1 MNRRERQSAI
11 LELVRERA
19 LSTQAEVAA
28 ALRETGF
35 EVVQTTVSRDIADL
49 GLVKVRA
56 PSGRLVYAP
65 PGTTDTDRLRAL
77 GAAMRRYAIGA
88 EAAGSL
94 VVVTTPSGY
103 ANALA
108 QAIDEAG
115 HPGIAGTL
123 AGDNTILVVARD
135 GTPGSRAPRRAHGPP
150 PPRRRVSTAV
160 VAYSGGLDTSCIL
173 AWLKEEPYDFDEVV
187 AVLVDVGQ
195 EFDLAE
201 SIARA
206 QAAGADDVL
215 LVDRKDA
222 FADEQCARAIATNAL
237 YEGKYPLVSALS
249 RPVIAQAVA
258 EIALERDAEAVVH
271 GCTGKGNDQL
281 RFELAFKAH
290 YPGVRVIAPLRD
302 RIWTRDEEIEYA
314 LAKGIP
320 VVQTAASPFSIDENL
335 FGRAIEAGVL
345 EDPWNAPPE
354 EPYALTSDPATAPE
368 PIEIVVGFE
377 KGIPVSLDGEELP
390 LAQLIAQVN
399 RLAGAYGIGRIDMI
413 ENRAVGIKSREV
425 YEAPGAIALITAH
438 AALEDVVLT
447 KDEARL
453 KSLLEQRWTEL
464 VYEGRWFS
472 PAREAID
479 AFVDSTQQLVTGE
492 VRLEL
497 RPNAAVVTGRRSPHL
512 LYAAELASYGTG
524 ETFPHEAAEGFIRI
538 SSLETE
544 LHAARARAK
553 IEA

>member
-1 MNRRERQSAI
+1 MS
-11 LELVRERA
+11 
-19 LSTQAEVAA
+19 S
-28 ALRETGF
+28 
-35 EVVQTTVSRDIADL
+35 
-49 GLVKVRA
+49 
-56 PSGRLVYAP
+56 
-65 PGTTDTDRLRAL
+65 
-77 GAAMRRYAIGA
+77 
-88 EAAGSL
+88 
-94 VVVTTPSGY
+94 
-103 ANALA
+103 
-108 QAIDEAG
+108 
-115 HPGIAGTL
+115 
-123 AGDNTILVVARD
+123 
-135 GTPGSRAPRRAHGPP
+135 
-150 PPRRRVSTAV
+150 AV

-173 AWLKEEPYDFDEVV
+173 AWLQEEPDGFDEVV

-201 SIARA
+201 SLGRA
-206 QAAGADDVL
+206 NAAGASEVL

-222 FADEQCARAIATNAL
+222 FANEQCARAILTNAL

-258 EIALERDAEAVVH
+258 EIALERDADAVVH

-302 RIWTRDEEIEYA
+302 RIWTRDEEIEYV

-320 VVQTAASPFSIDENL
+320 VVQTAASPYSIDENL

-354 EPYALTSDPATAPE
+354 EPYALTTDPAHSPE
-368 PIEIVVGFE
+368 PSELVIGFE
-377 KGIPVSLDGEELP
+377 RGIPVALDGEDLP
-390 LAQLIAQVN
+390 LAELIPRVN
-399 RLAGAYGIGRIDMI
+399 RLAGDYGIGRIDMI

-425 YEAPGAIALITAH
+425 YEAPGAIALIAAH
-438 AALEDVVLT
+438 SALEDVVLT

-453 KSLLEQRWTEL
+453 KRPLEQRWTEL

-479 AFVDSTQQLVTGE
+479 AFVDSTQRLVTGD

-497 RPNAAVVTGRRSPHL
+497 RPNAAVVTGRRSPHM
-512 LYAAELASYGTG
+512 LYAEELASYGTG
-524 ETFPHEAAEGFIRI
+524 EMFPHEASEGFIRI

-553 IEA
+553 IVV